1 VGDAPPPKLRAAARA
16 WLRFVDGAIIDWLEH
31 RHLSRAE
38 LRDAL
43 LGSLAGTVT
52 AAGGMDLLS
61 SAASP

>member
-1 VGDAPPPKLRAAARA
+1 
-16 WLRFVDGAIIDWLEH
+16 VDGAIIDWLEH

-52 AAGGMDLLS
+52 AAGGTDLLS